1 MKIKKPG
8 YFLLLL
14 ILILGCSKQNEEF
27 IPQINSED
35 PHTFSNFNE
44 AAVRHIDFDLNVD
57 FTQKKVYGKA
67 VYTLENI
74 SGTDKL
80 ILDTRNL
87 LIEKITLGEDE
98 QHAEYSLSKPDSV
111 FGQALKINILP
122 DTKTVN
128 IYYST
133 TEGAESL
140 QWLQPE
146 NTAGG
151 KYPFLY
157 NDSQP
162 ILSRTWFPCQDSPG
176 VRQTYTARIKT
187 MSGLM
192 VVMSGKNSTEKNAE
206 GVYEITMNQPVPSYL
221 IALAVGDFEY
231 RKLGPRSG
239 VYAESYILEKAA
251 KEFEDTEKF
260 IDAAESLYGQY
271 KWEDYN
277 MLVMP
282 PSYPLGGMEN
292 PRINFITPTIIAG
305 DKSLMALV
313 AHELA
318 HSWSGNLV
326 TNKNWNDL
334 WLNEGFTSYFE
345 HRIME
350 EIYGRTYERMLAKL
364 DQDGLYHVVERLK
377 GKEELTKLN
386 LNLTGLNPEGN
397 AGLVAY
403 DKGTSF
409 LMLVEETVGRE
420 KFDEFMKKYFDEFAF
435 KTMTSEGFVK
445 YLRDNL
451 IKGDKSLEEKIK
463 IDEWVYGTG
472 IPNNIVKINSGEFA
486 KVEKE
491 ANDFLN
497 GEKASLL
504 NTNNWTT
511 HHWLYFIRTLPFEL
525 TETQMKNLDEAF
537 NFTNTGNYEVLHSWL
552 LRGIHNNYQPA
563 KPAVKKFLTT
573 VGRTKFLR
581 PLYNKLAET
590 PEGLKT
596 AKEIYES
603 TKQIYHATSKQ
614 RIEEIFKA
622 AN

>member
-1 MKIKKPG
+1 MKINSSA
-8 YFLLLL
+8 YLLLFL
-14 ILILGCSKQNEEF
+14 IIVSGCAKQNEKF
-27 IPQINSED
+27 IAKINSED
-35 PHTFSNFNE
+35 PHSFSNFDK
-44 AAVRHIDFDLNVD
+44 VVVKHIDFNLNVNFD
-57 FTQKKVYGKA
+57 KKQISGKA
-67 VYTLENI
+67 VYKIENL
-74 SGTDKL
+74 SGSKEL

-87 LIEKITLGEDE
+87 SIEKITLGENETATDFI
-98 QHAEYSLSKPDSV
+98 LSEPDSI
-111 FGQALKINILP
+111 FGQALKINITP
-122 DTKTVN
+122 ETQTVD

-157 NDSQP
+157 TDSQP

-192 VVMSGKNSTEKNAE
+192 VVMSGKNSAEKNKD
-206 GVYEITMNQPVPSYL
+206 GIYEVTMNQPVSSYL
-221 IALAVGDFEY
+221 IALAVGDFDY
-231 RKLGPRSG
+231 KKIGPRSG

-277 MLVMP
+277 MLIMP

-326 TNKNWNDL
+326 TNKNWNDV

-386 LNLTGLNPEGN
+386 LDLKGINPEEN

-409 LMLVEETVGRE
+409 LMLAEETAGRE
-420 KFDEFMKKYFDEFAF
+420 KFDEFMKKYFNEFAF

-445 YLRDNL
+445 YMRDNL
-451 IKGDKSLEEKIK
+451 IKNDKSLEDKIR

-472 IPNNIVKINSGEFA
+472 IPLNIIKINSDEFT

-491 ANDFLN
+491 TNNFLN
-497 GEKASLL
+497 GKNAASL
-504 NTNNWTT
+504 NTKNWTT
-511 HHWLYFIRTLPFEL
+511 HHWLYFIRKLPNEL
-525 TETQMKNLDEAF
+525 TEAQMKNLDEAF

-552 LRGIHNNYQPA
+552 LRGIQNNYPPA
-563 KPAVKKFLTT
+563 KPAVEKFLTT

-603 TKQIYHATSKQ
+603 TKHIYHTTSKQ
-614 RIEEIFKA
+614 RIEEIL
-622 AN
+622 N